1 MVCPHS
7 TLSGSVSQHASA
19 AGYRQP
25 SLRQRKLATGQTSPQ
40 RNSLPSVDLD
50 HLHFPAPLVLPDDDL
65 ALDPDHPPQSFQ
77 EWLDDGDRNK
87 ITPSR
92 KTVYVVA
99 PPRIGDGLAFLRDW
113 AHPKKG
119 RAYPNALPAQPTDIL
134 DYVAAFY
141 RGLPVK
147 LLTSN
152 IQFLPWDSDKASSKT
167 APKYVGLAV
176 SDECIRIR
184 TRACPDKVYAHQ
196 LNLDDLLDA
205 AISMLPEDAYALCM
219 LVDHDLYEDDDDVF
233 VCGRAYGGSRVA
245 VVSSA
250 RYHPGLDKVHSVE
263 RDHAWPASHCQEYI
277 NGCCNAAPVAKRQ
290 RTTPSRTPTPSERLK
305 VSVAAAS
312 AVPDI
317 DSSLDLL
324 SALWLSR
331 MCRTVSHEL
340 GHCFGIDH
348 CVYYACS
355 MQGSASLAED
365 ARQPPYLCPVDLAK
379 VLYATGTTAAER
391 NRALVEYCNRAG
403 NRGSQL
409 FAALAA
415 WCLS

>member
-1 MVCPHS
+1 
-7 TLSGSVSQHASA
+7 
-19 AGYRQP
+19 
-25 SLRQRKLATGQTSPQ
+25 
-40 RNSLPSVDLD
+40 
-50 HLHFPAPLVLPDDDL
+50 
-65 ALDPDHPPQSFQ
+65 
-77 EWLDDGDRNK
+77 
-87 ITPSR
+87 
-92 KTVYVVA
+92 VYVVA

-119 RAYPNALPAQPTDIL
+119 RAYPNVLPAQPTDIL

-167 APKYVGLAV
+167 VPKYVGLAV

-205 AISMLPEDAYALCM
+205 AISVLPEDAYALCM

>member
-1 MVCPHS
+1 MVCPHG
-7 TLSGSVSQHASA
+7 TLNGNTSQHAGA

-25 SLRQRKLATGQTSPQ
+25 SLPQRKNATRQASP
-40 RNSLPSVDLD
+40 SKHSSPSVAMNHLD
-50 HLHFPAPLVLPDDDL
+50 FPAPLVLPGDDL
-65 ALDPDHPPQSFQ
+65 ALDPDYPPQSFQ
-77 EWLDDGDRNK
+77 EWLDEGDRNK

-99 PPRIGDGLAFLRDW
+99 LPRIGEDLPFLLKW

-119 RAYPNALPAQPTDIL
+119 HVYPDLSPPQPRDVC

-141 RGLPVK
+141 HGLPVK
-147 LLTSN
+147 LLTSD
-152 IQFLPWDSDKASSKT
+152 IYFLPWDEDKPSSKT
-167 APKYVGLAV
+167 VPKHVGLVVAG
-176 SDECIRIR
+176 ECIRIR
-184 TRACPDKVYAHQ
+184 TRACPDKVYARQ

-205 AISMLPEDAYALCM
+205 AISMLPKDAYALCM
-219 LVDHDLYEDDDDVF
+219 LVDHDLYEDDDDIF

-245 VVSSA
+245 VVSNA
-250 RYHPGLDKVHSVE
+250 RYHPGLDKIHSVE
-263 RDHAWPASHCQEYI
+263 REHAWPASHCQEYI
-277 NGCCNAAPVAKRQ
+277 NGCCRAVSAAKRQ
-290 RTTPSRTPTPSERLK
+290 KVVSSRSLMQSQPLK
-305 VSVAAAS
+305 ASVAAAS
-312 AVPDI
+312 ALPDV
-317 DSSLDLL
+317 DSSLDLI

-365 ARQPPYLCPVDLAK
+365 ARQPPYLCPVDLTK
-379 VLYATGTTAAER
+379 VLCATGATAAER
-391 NRALVEYCNRAG
+391 DRALVEYCNRAG

-409 FAALAA
+409 FEAFAA
-415 WCLS
+415 WCQS